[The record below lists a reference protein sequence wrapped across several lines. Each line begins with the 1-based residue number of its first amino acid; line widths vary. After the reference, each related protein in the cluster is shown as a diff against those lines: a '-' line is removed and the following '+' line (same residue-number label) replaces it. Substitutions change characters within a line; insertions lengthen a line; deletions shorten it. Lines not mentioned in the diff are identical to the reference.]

1 MNIEQLQSY
10 LANQNV
16 RALLDTIAYGEGA
29 NYDTLYGGGHFSG
42 NTHPCRKIKAGA
54 YTSDAAGR
62 YQFLCSTWRGL
73 VNQYGFADFSPGN
86 QDLAAVALIAQ
97 AGGIT
102 PILNGD
108 LYSAIQQV
116 KRIWPSLPGGS
127 QQTRTWSQASNY
139 YARAGGSSVTTA
151 GPAATVA
158 VTSPPITPIISS
170 VDDTSGNQDSGSQDN
185 SVVSVD
191 VGSDYLGEMPS
202 DNSMVWLLAAGGL
215 ALYLLL
221 R

>member
-1 MNIEQLQSY
+1 MNIAELQSY
-10 LANQNV
+10 LNYPNV
-16 RALLDTIAYGEGA
+16 RAFLDTIAYGEGA
-29 NYDTLYGGGHFSG
+29 NYDTIYGGGHFSG
-42 NTHPCRKIKAGA
+42 NTHPCRKVKAGA
-54 YTSDAAGR
+54 YTSD
-62 YQFLCSTWRGL
+62 
-73 VNQYGFADFSPGN
+73 VSPGN

-158 VTSPPITPIISS
+158 VTSPPISSPPISI
-170 VDDTSGNQDSGSQDN
+170 DDTGSQNNDA
-185 SVVSVD
+185 VSAD
-191 VGSDYLGEMPS
+191 AGSSDYLGEAPTTNNMA
-202 DNSMVWLLAAGGL
+202 WLLAAGGL